1 MTEKTAWADLPNA
14 KHIDRIVAS
23 VRETPEKWEAAMAT
37 ARVVVR
43 LAVWDA
49 AWDAALDALWD
60 VAADAARDAAN
71 EAAPMPASWAAF
83 VALVA
88 YDDCGYL
95 LDQDPDHVKVL
106 AGLSVES
113 AVLLLPAVIALNT

>member
-1 MTEKTAWADLPNA
+1 MNNTWNHLPNA
-14 KHIDRIVAS
+14 KHIDRIMQS
-23 VRETPEKWEAAMAT
+23 LKDDPAAWAA
-37 ARVVVR
+37 ARDAMR
-43 LAVWDA
+43 DAVWDA

-113 AVLLLPAVIALNT
+113 AVLLLPALIALNNNT